1 MKIFSKLPAT
11 GLFIIAIAIFIFS
24 SCTNDS
30 VPNLG
35 PPSDD
40 GPEPPSLNQP
50 VPPDGILETVTWNLK
65 RYGQFYNRT
74 TLGVQRTNNVLQIAD
89 SLKADLY
96 ALQEISSQ
104 QGLDSLTHYMQGYRG
119 FVSDHVTYDQK
130 LAFVYNTQT
139 IDSLS
144 AGPITTNQNE
154 FDWAGRL
161 PLYFSFEYN
170 YSASSEPVEIYAIV
184 IHAKANTG
192 STAEKEEAYNRRK
205 RAAESLF
212 NYLQGNH
219 PDAHILLLGDF
230 NDDVDVSIFDDTSPT
245 PYANFVEQENSFK
258 VVTAS
263 ISEEGKSSYIDGEYT
278 DLIDHIL
285 ISDELFSNY
294 TVSSEEIYF
303 EADNFIEN
311 YTSTTSDHLPVWAKF
326 DFTSPE

>member
-1 MKIFSKLPAT
+1 LEIFSKLPAT
-11 GLFIIAIAIFIFS
+11 RLFIIATAIFIFN

-74 TLGVQRTNNVLQIAD
+74 SLGVQRTNNVLQIAD

-104 QGLDSLTHYMQGYRG
+104 RGLDSLTQYMQGYRG
-119 FVSDHVTYDQK
+119 FVSEQISYDQK

-144 AGPITTNQNE
+144 AGAITTNQDE
-154 FDWAGRL
+154 YDWAGRL

-170 YSASSEPVEIYAIV
+170 YSASAEPVEIYAIA

-192 STAEKEEAYNRRK
+192 NSTEREEAYNRRVN
-205 RAAESLF
+205 AAESLYT
-212 NYLQGNH
+212 YLQNEH
-219 PDAHILLLGDF
+219 PDTHILLLGDF
-230 NDDVDVSIFDDTSPT
+230 NDDVDISIYEDSSPS
-245 PYANFVEQENSFK
+245 PYANFVEQENSFRA
-258 VVTAS
+258 VTAS

-294 TVSSEEIYF
+294 SVSSEEIYF
-303 EADNFIEN
+303 EADNYIEN

-326 DFTSPE
+326 EFSSSE